1 LKYKL
6 FKYAISLFSK
16 HKHFQKEIYCVYA
29 QYLLSQSR
37 NKEAAL
43 MYANADKY
51 EESLQACINAHDF
64 NLAFQ
69 MVSLLKYDQNQK
81 EEISQQFIEIYSS
94 SQSYLVR
101 RNIEFMK
108 IYQIFCRN

>member
-1 LKYKL
+1 MPLVCVLSISIFKKRLIVCMPNICSPRVEINKL
-6 FKYAISLFSK
+6 HLCR
-16 HKHFQKEIYCVYA
+16 QM
-29 QYLLSQSR
+29 
-37 NKEAAL
+37 N
-43 MYANADKY
+43 DKY